1 MGELKKKNNCH
12 ILKPCNNSDTELEDN
27 PELLNVFSAGQC
39 HNVINILERYSDESR
54 RSQLKREEGRSLFYL
69 GAHCKNPS

>member
-27 PELLNVFSAGQC
+27 PELLHVFLAGQC
-39 HNVINILERYSDESR
+39 HNVINILERYSDENR
-54 RSQLKREEGRSLFYL
+54 RS
-69 GAHCKNPS
+69 